1 MLQRTFL
8 HLQGV
13 GESVERRIWSGGFW
27 TWDDFLTRD
36 LPPRWAAL
44 RPELLC
50 SRDLLTQER
59 WSELDRLLP
68 GGHRWRAWPDLRDRA
83 VFVDIET
90 DGGTSGDS
98 ITVIGCHD
106 RDGFKAFV
114 AGENLEEAAPYLASF
129 PLWITY
135 NGAQF
140 DVPLI
145 RDRLNRAIFNHI
157 HIDLRFP
164 LRRLGY
170 RGGLKAIEQAVG
182 LQRSD
187 STRGMGGWEAVELWR
202 EWRRGSGAARER
214 LLAYNRE
221 DVENLRPLMELTY
234 RELTRDWP

>member
-13 GESVERRIWSGGFW
+13 GETVERRIWSGGFR
-27 TWDDFLTRD
+27 TWNDFLSHD

-44 RPELLC
+44 RPDLEH

-59 WSELDRLLP
+59 WTELDRLLP

-90 DGGTSGDS
+90 DGGNAGDC
-98 ITVIGCHD
+98 ITVIGCHAG
-106 RDGFKAFV
+106 DGFRAFV
-114 AGENLEEAAPYLASF
+114 ANENLEEAADYLASF
-129 PLWITY
+129 PLWVTY

-145 RDRLNRAIFNHI
+145 RERLNRAVFNHI

-170 RGGLKAIEQAVG
+170 RGGLKSIEQAVG

-187 STRGMGGWEAVELWR
+187 ATRGMGGWEAVELWR
-202 EWRRGSGAARER
+202 AWRRGSHEARER